1 MTYSTSEASDM
12 AGVSYTRLNR
22 WAASGTLVPT
32 TPARG
37 SGYPARYSLSDTLKA
52 RALGRLI
59 AGSGGTYASPVGVA
73 VIITASDANLLDHIT
88 FKDEWVTTEL
98 DLSLEGDKEPQ
109 LMYALA
115 NAPLDRSAVPE
126 YRRIDGD
133 YALID

>member
-59 AGSGGTYASPVGVA
+59 AGSGGTYASW
-73 VIITASDANLLDHIT
+73 TASPSKMNGSPRSWICPLR
-88 FKDEWVTTEL
+88 VT
-98 DLSLEGDKEPQ
+98 
-109 LMYALA
+109 
-115 NAPLDRSAVPE
+115 RSP
-126 YRRIDGD
+126 GSCTP
-133 YALID
+133 